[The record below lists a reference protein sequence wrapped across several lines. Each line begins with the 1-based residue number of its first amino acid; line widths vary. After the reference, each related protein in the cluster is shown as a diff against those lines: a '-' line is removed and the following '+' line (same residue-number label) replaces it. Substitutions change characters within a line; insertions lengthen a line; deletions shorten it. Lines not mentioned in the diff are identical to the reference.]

1 MISAREAAFEF
12 KKDLILKA
20 AAEHF
25 FKNGY
30 TKTKIDDIT
39 SALKVTKPYVYYHFS
54 GKLEI
59 LEEICGRT
67 SVFAADLA
75 ESAADQTA
83 GSTVVDRLRTFVRN
97 FSLTVIEE
105 RMFLS
110 IYFRES
116 KHLPKRTQDRFRNDR
131 RRFHSALSRILTEG
145 RDSRHFTFADL
156 SVTEQ
161 TVTGMI
167 TWIFN
172 WYQADGKKS
181 AEEVAEI
188 MEGLVLS
195 AVGVAVE
202 RAGTAKRRRLMKAD
216 AESN

>member
-1 MISAREAAFEF
+1 MISARKVAAENFF
-12 KKDLILKA
+12 KK
-20 AAEHF
+20 
-25 FKNGY
+25 GY

-54 GKLEI
+54 NKLEI

-75 ESAADQTA
+75 ESAAEHTS
-83 GSTVVDRLRTFVRN
+83 GRSVVDRLRTFVRN
-97 FSLTVIEE
+97 FALTVIAE

-116 KHLPKRTQDRFRNDR
+116 KHLPKRTRDRFRNDR
-131 RRFHSALSRILTEG
+131 RRFHAALSRILTEG
-145 RDSRHFTFADL
+145 RDSGHFSFTDL

-161 TVTGMI
+161 TVTGMV

-172 WYQADGKKS
+172 WYQPDGKKS
-181 AEEVAEI
+181 AEEVAVV
-188 MEGLVLS
+188 MEDLILA
-195 AVGVAVE
+195 AVGASIARHKTAAE
-202 RAGTAKRRRLMKAD
+202 RGRMTAD
-216 AESN
+216 AKGK

>member
-12 KKDLILKA
+12 KKDLILKV
-20 AAEHF
+20 AAENF
-25 FKNGY
+25 FKKGY

-54 GKLEI
+54 SKLEI

-67 SVFAADLA
+67 SVFAANLA
-75 ESAADQTA
+75 ESAAKQAA
-83 GSTVVDRLRTFVRN
+83 GSSVVERLRTFVRN

-131 RRFHSALSRILTEG
+131 RRFHAALSRILTEG
-145 RDSRHFTFADL
+145 RDSGHFSFADL

-181 AEEVAEI
+181 AEEVCGF
-188 MEGLVLS
+188 MEDLVLS
-195 AVGVAVE
+195 AVGVAIARHETAAE
-202 RAGTAKRRRLMKAD
+202 RGRMTAD
-216 AESN
+216 AECK

>member
-12 KKDLILKA
+12 KRDLILKV
-20 AAEHF
+20 AAENF
-25 FKNGY
+25 FKKGY

-39 SALKVTKPYVYYHFS
+39 SALNVTKPYIYYHFS
-54 GKLEI
+54 SKLEI

-75 ESAADQTA
+75 ESAVNEMD
-83 GSTVVDRLRTFVRN
+83 GRSVVDRLRIFVRN

-116 KHLPKRTQDRFRNDR
+116 DHLPKRTQDRFRKDR
-131 RRFHSALSRILTEG
+131 RRFHLALSRILAEG
-145 RDSRHFTFADL
+145 RDSGHFSFADL
-156 SVTEQ
+156 SITEQ

-172 WYQADGKKS
+172 WYHADGKKS
-181 AEEVAEI
+181 AEEVAAI
-188 MEGLVLS
+188 MEELVLS
-195 AVGVAVE
+195 AVGAAVAPAPREGNRVSKITTE
-202 RAGTAKRRRLMKAD
+202 V
-216 AESN
+216 